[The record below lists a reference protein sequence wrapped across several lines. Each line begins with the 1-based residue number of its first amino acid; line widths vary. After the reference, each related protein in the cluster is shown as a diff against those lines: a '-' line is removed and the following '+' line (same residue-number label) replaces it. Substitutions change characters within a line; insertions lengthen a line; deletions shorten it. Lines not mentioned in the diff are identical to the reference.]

1 MAIKE
6 KIKKVAPLIL
16 FNLVLPT
23 IDIITDLLMIIRLF
37 EGSFRC
43 NEDDLGS
50 PAFNQCKNFGP
61 NNFCSSIS
69 FNCRQ
74 NAENPFFKKSCTDG
88 EANKVLSQTC
98 LKKGHPIFALGKFSS
113 SS

>member
-1 MAIKE
+1 MKE

-23 IDIITDLLMIIRLF
+23 IDIITDLLMVIKLF
-37 EGSFRC
+37 YGAFRC
-43 NEDDLGS
+43 NESDLGS
-50 PAFNQCKNFGP
+50 PAFKQCKEFGP

-74 NAENPFFKKSCTDG
+74 NAENPFFSKSCSDG
-88 EANKVLSQTC
+88 DANKVLSITC
-98 LKKGHPIFALGKFSS
+98 LKQGHPIFALGNV
-113 SS
+113 